1 MKWDGK
7 TALGIKRGVEEGSR
21 YTMKMGFC
29 SREDGL
35 FSLGSFREGKK
46 KKAQFLR
53 LPDPGPSTLL
63 SLKAHLPQISCL
75 WGREL

>member
-46 KKAQFLR
+46 KKS
-53 LPDPGPSTLL
+53 PVP
-63 SLKAHLPQISCL
+63 
-75 WGREL
+75 

>member
-1 MKWDGK
+1 MGWENSSGHKEG
-7 TALGIKRGVEEGSR
+7 GGRGLQVHN
-21 YTMKMGFC
+21 
-29 SREDGL
+29 EDGL
-35 FSLGSFREGKK
+35 LLEGRWTVLSWVFQGRKKK